1 MERRLHEKANG
12 TSPSSIICINV
23 RHLFPNRYKKKP
35 VKWIGSSQRDIAA
48 LPDDAKREAGQQ
60 LFLVQSGLEPVD
72 WKPMPSVGSGVNEI
86 RVQAGGQWRVLYVAK
101 FAGAVYVL
109 HAFGKKTQRTAK
121 SDIELA
127 SRRYNDLL
135 LSLKSAK

>member
-1 MERRLHEKANG
+1 MRTGARRLE
-12 TSPSSIICINV
+12 T
-23 RHLFPNRYKKKP
+23 
-35 VKWIGSSQRDIAA
+35 
-48 LPDDAKREAGQQ
+48 DAERWLRCER
-60 LFLVQSGLEPVD
+60 
-72 WKPMPSVGSGVNEI
+72 I